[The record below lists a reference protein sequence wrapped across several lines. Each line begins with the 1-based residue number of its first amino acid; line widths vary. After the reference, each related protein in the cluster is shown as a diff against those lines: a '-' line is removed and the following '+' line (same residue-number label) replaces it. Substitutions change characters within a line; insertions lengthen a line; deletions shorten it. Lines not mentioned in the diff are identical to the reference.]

1 MQAHAAASTRVSRE
15 RGSPRVF
22 RRSEVTSLVVEVL
35 RRRSR
40 SKWLACMGYE
50 GEAVAKLVGDSP
62 SNGGGSF
69 ESRAIWPGK
78 MAGELKDR
86 EGSVMV

>member
-1 MQAHAAASTRVSRE
+1 
-15 RGSPRVF
+15 VF
-22 RRSEVTSLVVEVL
+22 RWSAVTGLVAEVL

-40 SKWLACMGYE
+40 SKWLASRGYE
-50 GEAVAKLVGDSP
+50 GEAVAELVEDPP

-78 MAGELKDR
+78 MAGELKER
-86 EGSVMV
+86 EGSAMV